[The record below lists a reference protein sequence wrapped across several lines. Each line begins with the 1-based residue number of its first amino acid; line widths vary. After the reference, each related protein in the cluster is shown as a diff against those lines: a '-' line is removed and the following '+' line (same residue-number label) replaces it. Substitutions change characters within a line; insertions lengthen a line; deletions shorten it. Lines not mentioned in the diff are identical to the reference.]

1 MLLGKWLHIP
11 IDEVDHPEISDEIMS
26 QLDEAMDFW
35 TEDRIAVVEDK
46 KRQSIENPEKFLDYY
61 SNAIWEYQEFKES
74 EVYLSSICGASNG
87 NNGITWRD

>member
-1 MLLGKWLHIP
+1 MHIP

-61 SNAIWEYQEFKES
+61 SNAI
-74 EVYLSSICGASNG
+74 
-87 NNGITWRD
+87 